1 MQGINQPLLM
11 PIQSAWSWLTSAYNK
26 KTGEIVAN
34 DRAKSQLIN
43 TWQGGAFQSPE
54 CDSYYERLY
63 PELTDELIE
72 QIIHFAKQ
80 FLLPILLHQV
90 TVE

>member
-1 MQGINQPLLM
+1 M

-26 KTGEIVAN
+26 KTGEIVAS

-43 TWQGGAFQSPE
+43 TWQGGLFQSPE
-54 CDSYYERLY
+54 IDSYYERLY

-80 FLLPILLHQV
+80 FLLPILLNQV